1 MADMTD
7 SSRYGQTTSSS
18 GSGWAIA
25 EGVVLLIIGIVAVFS
40 PFATA
45 AAAAI
50 LFPLYL
56 VVKGILELIAAFRAR
71 TAGRAFWDVAF
82 GIVAIIAGILLFA
95 RPAISGLTLA
105 VLLIAYFVVDGI
117 VRIVVSLAQR
127 SQAWG
132 WVLASGIIDLILAA
146 YLIAQPPTVTL
157 FVLGFLLG
165 ISIISAGAVLIA
177 EGSAE
182 RSHATGGGMA
192 HA

>member
-1 MADMTD
+1 MADMTENAQ
-7 SSRYGQTTSSS
+7 YGQTGSS
-18 GSGWAIA
+18 GGGWVIA

-50 LFPLYL
+50 LFPFYL
-56 VVKGILELIAAFRAR
+56 VIKGVLEIIAAFRAR

-82 GIVAIIAGILLFA
+82 GIVALIAGIALFA

-105 VLLIAYFVVDGI
+105 VLLIAYFVVDGV

-127 SQAWG
+127 GQAWG
-132 WVLASGIIDLILAA
+132 WVLGSGIIDLVLAA
-146 YLIAQPPTVTL
+146 YLITQPATVTL

-165 ISIISAGAVLIA
+165 ISIVAAGAALIA
-177 EGSAE
+177 AGTAE
-182 RSHATGGGMA
+182 RSHVPSGVS